1 MNKRLL
7 ILGALAVAFAGTTIT
22 AADWWLRNNIETV
35 VVEKTVEV
43 EPQVEF
49 ATIAVASQPLRY
61 GDELSRSVVK
71 EIPWPQNSL
80 PEGSFATSDDL
91 LEDGRRIVLR
101 ALAANE
107 PILDTKVTG
116 SGDKGGLSRLLE
128 PGTRAVTINVDAT
141 TGVAGFVLPGDRVDI
156 VLHRYTD
163 LDPRAEEKSWLS
175 PIDTQVRGEGT
186 QVSVATTI
194 LADVKILTIDQS
206 VDETLSEPQMVA
218 TVTLALTPVQA
229 KTVTAAAS
237 AGTLH
242 LHLRGA
248 GDTDTSSKSAQPID
262 PTPTAAFD
270 RSSTDSGALTIRS
283 NKVEIVV
290 RQGQDTKT
298 VSVPAE
304 GGTRP

>member
-43 EPQVEF
+43 EPQVKF

-61 GDELSRSVVK
+61 GEELSSSVVK
-71 EIPWPQNSL
+71 EIPWPQDSL
-80 PEGSFATSDDL
+80 PEGSFKTTEDL
-91 LEDGRRIVLR
+91 LEEGRRIVLR
-101 ALAANE
+101 PMAANE

-116 SGDKGGLSRLLE
+116 AGDKGGLSRLLD

-156 VLHRYTD
+156 VLHRYAEI
-163 LDPRAEEKSWLS
+163 DPRAEETSWLS
-175 PIDTQVRGEGT
+175 PIDTQVRGEGS

-194 LADVKILTIDQS
+194 LADVRVLTIDQT
-206 VDETLSEPQMVA
+206 VDETLSDPQMVA
-218 TVTLALTPVQA
+218 TVTLALTPAQA

-248 GDTDTSSKSAQPID
+248 GDTDVASQAQPSID
-262 PTPTAAFD
+262 PTPTAAF
-270 RSSTDSGALTIRS
+270 SATGAQTIQS
-283 NKVEIVV
+283 NKVDIIV
-290 RQGQDTKT
+290 RHRADAKT

-304 GGTRP
+304 GGTR

>member
-43 EPQVEF
+43 KPQVEF

-61 GDELSRSVVK
+61 GEELTRSVVK
-71 EIPWPQNSL
+71 EIPWPQSAL
-80 PEGSFATSDDL
+80 PEGAFASTDDL

-101 ALAANE
+101 AMAANE
-107 PILDTKVTG
+107 PILKTKVTG
-116 SGDKGGLSRLLE
+116 SNDKGSLSRLLD
-128 PGTRAVTINVDAT
+128 PGTRAVTINVNAT

-163 LDPRAEEKSWLS
+163 VDPRSEETNWLS
-175 PIDTQVRGEGT
+175 PIDTQVRAEGT

-194 LADVKILTIDQS
+194 LADVKILTIDQM
-206 VDETLSEPQMVA
+206 VDETLSEPHMVT

-248 GDTDTSSKSAQPID
+248 GDTDVASQPEPSID
-262 PTPTAAFD
+262 PTPTAAFAP
-270 RSSTDSGALTIRS
+270 TGAQTIQS
-283 NKVEIVV
+283 NKVDIVV
-290 RQGQDTKT
+290 RQGQDTRT
-298 VSVPAE
+298 VTVPAE
-304 GGTRP
+304 GGAR